1 MADGWGVVVMN
12 AREEISSIHW
22 RLQPGNLTPGFAS
35 AHFYTGPDLVVVL
48 TLLSWDGQAMGASPT
63 HLKSIYRWALKRS
76 PLAIFWWHTMQDC
89 RPDPGREETSAYVS
103 P

>member
-48 TLLSWDGQAMGASPT
+48 TLLSWGWTSDGCVTNSPQKYLSMGAKTIAIGHILVAHHAGLPS
-63 HLKSIYRWALKRS
+63 RS
-76 PLAIFWWHTMQDC
+76 
-89 RPDPGREETSAYVS
+89 R
-103 P
+103 